1 MASKRKKGGAGGSS
15 SGGGGCMRVD
25 DDTLPPIKVC
35 IYFIFARI
43 LYITHTFEQLI
54 HIYSLYIHISFNMSQ
69 RVFYPCM
76 YIVQ

>member
-35 IYFIFARI
+35 IYFIFARTV
-43 LYITHTFEQLI
+43 YITHAFEQLI
-54 HIYSLYIHISFNMSQ
+54 HIYS
-69 RVFYPCM
+69 
-76 YIVQ
+76 